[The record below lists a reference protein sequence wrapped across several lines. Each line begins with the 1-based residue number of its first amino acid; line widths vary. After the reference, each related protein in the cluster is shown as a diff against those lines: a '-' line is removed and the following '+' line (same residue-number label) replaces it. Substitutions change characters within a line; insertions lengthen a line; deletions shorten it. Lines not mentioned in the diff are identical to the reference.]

1 MDPEPLEEFDDGLL
15 DPDFVETNREVE
27 SLSKAFDLIK
37 GYKIQTDL
45 DR

>member
-1 MDPEPLEEFDDGLL
+1 MEPEPVEEFEDGLL
-15 DPDFVETNREVE
+15 DPDFVETNREAE
-27 SLSKAFDLIK
+27 SLSKAFDRIK